1 MQKPLYAG
9 FSNETPKTCYET
21 GIKTSFAQWG
31 VGDATNY
38 LASDRKPSDYKEVIP
53 ASGGKDM
60 KALITISPKWN
71 DTAGK
76 EGQLEQIITQKWLAC
91 WPESYEAWS
100 EQRRT
105 GYPKLFKV
113 QTNNSGGT
121 IDTND
126 MIRRLPFS
134 TDDADKDPV
143 QYDLLKK
150 ALGGPDHGGTRLWWD
165 AGKNNF

>member
-1 MQKPLYAG
+1 MTAAEVWFLRAEAALRG

-38 LASDRKPSDYKEVIP
+38 LASDKKPSDYKEMVP

-76 EGQLEQIITQKWLAC
+76 EGQLEQIITQKWLA
-91 WPESYEAWS
+91 A
-100 EQRRT
+100 
-105 GYPKLFKV
+105 GPKVTKHGANNAGPVILNYLRYK
-113 QTNNSGGT
+113 QTTVAAPS
-121 IDTND
+121 IR
-126 MIRRLPFS
+126 MI
-134 TDDADKDPV
+134 
-143 QYDLLKK
+143 
-150 ALGGPDHGGTRLWWD
+150 
-165 AGKNNF
+165 